1 MSSYSCIPSST
12 NSKEPRFAMNAVSK
26 VKQYGRRSSGPPY
39 SNDSQNTLSFL
50 SSGNKASLL
59 VRNMSS
65 TLIVPISKGELIVC
79 GKLVKVILQ

>member
-39 SNDSQNTLSFL
+39 WNDSQNTLSFL
-50 SSGNKASLL
+50 SSGNKATLL
-59 VRNMSS
+59 VRNASS
-65 TLIVPISKGELIVC
+65 TLIVPISEGGLVVC
-79 GKLVKVILQ
+79 VGN